1 MQNTLQKNP
10 RSISAHN
17 LFADKGFG
25 ATAGNHTDAIL
36 SVLLGARTSTSL
48 WLSSFLTG
56 AGKGIPPRP
65 GAPAPRRTA
74 LPPPG
79 LLLRHFLR
87 QNIIFRRHRL
97 AFGSWTFFLCLCSW
111 HHQTCHT
118 RNLWLHLCCGIASP
132 KPGTDKRLGPN
143 HHTKEGGWL
152 WLNHHPCFS
161 TSKTSKKSTGI
172 YLILFC
178 PKFPQRYFAKIS

>member
-1 MQNTLQKNP
+1 MQNTLHVNP
-10 RSISAHN
+10 RSVSAHN
-17 LFADKGFG
+17 LFAHKGFG
-25 ATAGNHTDAIL
+25 VTAGNHTDAIL

-48 WLSSFLTG
+48 WLSSFFDWRRQPPGT
-56 AGKGIPPRP
+56 GIPPRP

-97 AFGSWTFFLCLCSW
+97 AFGSWTCCLCLCSW

-132 KPGTDKRLGPN
+132 KPGTDKCLGP
-143 HHTKEGGWL
+143 T
-152 WLNHHPCFS
+152 
-161 TSKTSKKSTGI
+161 TTQKKGDG
-172 YLILFC
+172 FG
-178 PKFPQRYFAKIS
+178 

>member
-1 MQNTLQKNP
+1 MQNTLQVNP

-17 LFADKGFG
+17 LFADKGLG
-25 ATAGNHTDAIL
+25 ATAGNRTDAIL

-48 WLSSFLTG
+48 WLSSFFDWCRQPPGT
-56 AGKGIPPRP
+56 GIPPRS

-97 AFGSWTFFLCLCSW
+97 AFGSWTCCLCLCSW

-118 RNLWLHLCCGIASP
+118 RNLWLLLFCGIASP
-132 KPGTDKRLGPN
+132 KPGPDKRLGP
-143 HHTKEGGWL
+143 T
-152 WLNHHPCFS
+152 
-161 TSKTSKKSTGI
+161 TAQKKGDG
-172 YLILFC
+172 FG
-178 PKFPQRYFAKIS
+178 